1 MLLFLVAKLMGV
13 GTSSVNESPA
23 STIRSIFAILNICSG
38 VSTISNNVY
47 AICYPSY
54 CIVGGVMNTRSL
66 LFSSNQHA
74 EN

>member
-1 MLLFLVAKLMGV
+1 MLLSLVAKLMGV

-23 STIRSIFAILNICSG
+23 STICSG

-74 EN
+74 QN